1 MDKEIGGFNLMQ
13 GDCLEKMKEI
23 PVGMS
28 KIESESVHCV
38 ITSPPYNVGL
48 NYNSYDDNKEYQ
60 SYLDFMEKVFIQ
72 SYRVLSKDGRMIVNI
87 GDGKNGSIPT
97 HSDFIQ
103 ICKKTGFQVLT
114 TIIWNKNTTS
124 NRTAWGSFM
133 SASSPS
139 FPRCFEYILVFRKS
153 HKLLR
158 KGVSTISKEEFIQW
172 SNGYWNMNTEK
183 LKKVGHPAAFPLQLP
198 ERCIKLFTYEGD
210 VVLDPFMGSG
220 TTGVACVNTNR
231 KFIGI
236 EMDENYFNIACNRI
250 DEAIRE
256 KEQDLFK

>member
-1 MDKEIGGFNLMQ
+1 MELNCLYNE
-13 GDCLEKMKEI
+13 DCL
-23 PVGMS
+23 VGMS
-28 KIESESVHCV
+28 KMESESIHCI

-60 SYLDFMEKVFIQ
+60 LYLDFMEKVFIQ
-72 SYRVLSKDGRMIVNI
+72 SFRVLSKDGRMIVNI

-103 ICKKTGFQVLT
+103 IAKKIGFQVLT

-133 SASSPS
+133 KASSPS

-153 HKLLR
+153 NKLIR

-172 SNGYWNMNTEK
+172 SNGHWNMNTEK

-198 ERCIKLFTYEGD
+198 ERCIKLFTYEED
-210 VVLDPFMGSG
+210 VILDPFMGSG
-220 TTGVACVNTNR
+220 TTAIACVKTNR
-231 KFIGI
+231 KFIGF
-236 EMDENYFNIACNRI
+236 ELDKQYFNLSIERI
-250 DEAIRE
+250 
-256 KEQDLFK
+256 KNFCS

>member
-1 MDKEIGGFNLMQ
+1 MDKDLKLDDCQLMF
-13 GDCLEKMKEI
+13 GDCLEKMKEL
-23 PVGMS
+23 PD
-28 KIESESVHCV
+28 ESVHCV

-48 NYNSYDDNKEYQ
+48 NYNYYDDNKEHQ
-60 SYLDFMEKVFIQ
+60 LYLDFMKKVFIQ

-103 ICKKTGFQVLT
+103 ICKKIGFQVLT

-133 SASSPS
+133 RASSPS

-158 KGVSTISKEEFIQW
+158 KGVSTISKEEFIQF

-220 TTGVACVNTNR
+220 TTGVACINTNR

-236 EMDENYFNIACNRI
+236 ELDKNYYDISCKRI
-250 DEAIRE
+250 KEAINE
-256 KEQDLFK
+256 KKQQIFK